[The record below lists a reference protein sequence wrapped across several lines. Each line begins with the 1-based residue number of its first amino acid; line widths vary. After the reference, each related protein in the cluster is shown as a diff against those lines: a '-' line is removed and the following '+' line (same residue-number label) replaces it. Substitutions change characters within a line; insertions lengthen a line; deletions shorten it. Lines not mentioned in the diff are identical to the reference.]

1 MAYLEGRTLKEL
13 AAERPLP
20 VEQILDIAAQAAAG
34 LGHAHAKGF
43 VHRDVKSANIM
54 VAPGGRVTI
63 TDFGL
68 AKQKGQADVA
78 REATTVGTIAYMS
91 PEQTEG
97 ADVDHRSDI
106 WSLGVVLYELATR
119 TMPFGGDYDEAIIYS
134 ILNTNPEPIAARRPG
149 LPDEIGSIVMKAMA
163 KDPEA
168 RYQSAD
174 EMLSDLKAQQTQ
186 AVAGVAGEGMSK
198 KVHFRAL
205 TGWVLGTAVAV
216 TLAFQAVGF
225 FSRGPEAAAV
235 ESIAVFPFEN
245 IRANPEED
253 WLARDLAEVLTYQLS
268 KLPTIRVIDR
278 LQIVRALEQ
287 LQTERAEVSLEA
299 MSLRASGD
307 LAATMSLVGSYR
319 TYGDSIRVTSRLV
332 ETETSV
338 VVPLLQET
346 YARSDV
352 TAMQRDV
359 VGRIVRRVSER
370 AGERSTE

>member
-1 MAYLEGRTLKEL
+1 
-13 AAERPLP
+13 
-20 VEQILDIAAQAAAG
+20 
-34 LGHAHAKGF
+34 
-43 VHRDVKSANIM
+43 
-54 VAPGGRVTI
+54 
-63 TDFGL
+63 
-68 AKQKGQADVA
+68 
-78 REATTVGTIAYMS
+78 
-91 PEQTEG
+91 
-97 ADVDHRSDI
+97 
-106 WSLGVVLYELATR
+106 
-119 TMPFGGDYDEAIIYS
+119 
-134 ILNTNPEPIAARRPG
+134 
-149 LPDEIGSIVMKAMA
+149 
-163 KDPEA
+163 
-168 RYQSAD
+168 
-174 EMLSDLKAQQTQ
+174 
-186 AVAGVAGEGMSK
+186 
-198 KVHFRAL
+198 
-205 TGWVLGTAVAV
+205 
-216 TLAFQAVGF
+216 
-225 FSRGPEAAAV
+225 
-235 ESIAVFPFEN
+235 
-245 IRANPEED
+245 
-253 WLARDLAEVLTYQLS
+253 LAEVLTYQLS